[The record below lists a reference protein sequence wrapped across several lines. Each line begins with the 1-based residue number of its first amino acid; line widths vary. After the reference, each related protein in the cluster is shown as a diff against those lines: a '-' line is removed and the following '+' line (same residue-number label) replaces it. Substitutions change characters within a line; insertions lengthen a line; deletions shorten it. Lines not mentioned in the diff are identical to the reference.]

1 MIRRPPRSTL
11 FPYTTLFR
19 SQFVLLAY
27 VVVVLGGLGDMVGA
41 MLGSQ
46 IVAAVE
52 VLGSYVFG
60 VAGKEGYYFVLFIA
74 VLVFRPAGLFGPR
87 GAQTLGGGW
96 PRCRPG
102 ARSGEHT

>member
-41 MLGSQ
+41 MLGSL

-52 VLGSYVFG
+52 VLGSFCFG
-60 VAGKEGYYFVLFIA
+60 VAGKEVFFFVLFIP
-74 VLVFRPAGLFGPR
+74 VLVFRPARPFGPCR
-87 GAQTLGGGW
+87 AATLVACSARFPPAAG
-96 PRCRPG
+96 PR
-102 ARSGEHT
+102 